1 MRQIFGLVPDK
12 LDGLLQYV
20 ADGIKRVV
28 VAIGPGKNDDSKFHA
43 VAAPCSIAGTYILA
57 HTRVLPIRFWW
68 NLGLLNLN
76 SEANWYPSKSRGVQ
90 AGFATHHVGRGKG
103 SAIRFPKL
111 NFNVIPRHDGK
122 HGRIKPIAHD
132 LEPQDVAI
140 MFGGGDDVRNDE
152 MRTSRL
158 ALCGDSNLWF
168 GHASASSIGD

>member
-1 MRQIFGLVPDK
+1 
-12 LDGLLQYV
+12 
-20 ADGIKRVV
+20 
-28 VAIGPGKNDDSKFHA
+28 
-43 VAAPCSIAGTYILA
+43 
-57 HTRVLPIRFWW
+57 
-68 NLGLLNLN
+68 
-76 SEANWYPSKSRGVQ
+76 
-90 AGFATHHVGRGKG
+90 
-103 SAIRFPKL
+103 L